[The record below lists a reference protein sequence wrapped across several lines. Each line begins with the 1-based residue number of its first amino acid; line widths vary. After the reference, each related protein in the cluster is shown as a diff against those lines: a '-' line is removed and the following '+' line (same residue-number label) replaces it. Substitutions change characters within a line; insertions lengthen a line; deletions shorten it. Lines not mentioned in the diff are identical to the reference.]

1 MAVKV
6 LVWSSGDQVNMV
18 SSWCDE
24 LYCTIL
30 KDGTISLRPSKDG
43 EDEYGGRWWFKSRR
57 GVRTPKQFWDAL
69 YSIDEIELP
78 NDHWMIEEDI
88 VPQLFQHTPLFA
100 LALLKFTK
108 VEREGEESDLE
119 FFFMAQGRL
128 LNLDIKLPADFPK
141 AMKLFDVIFNYFKQ
155 HYSETGALPV
165 GVQTLMD
172 TQFSIPSKNFRQDRD
187 LIAFW
192 LDQRIKEHVA
202 CAKWGSMNF
211 NPSRQLRVFC
221 LEYFNKH
228 KSLPLGNFVIGEA
241 KVEFVDGEN

>member
-24 LYCTIL
+24 LFCTIL

-43 EDEYGGRWWFKSRR
+43 EDEYGGRWWFRSRR

-88 VPQLFQHTPLFA
+88 VPQLFEHIPLFA
-100 LALLKFTK
+100 LALLKFTE
-108 VEREGEESDLE
+108 VEQEGEESDLE

-128 LNLDIKLPADFPK
+128 LNLDIKLPSDIPK
-141 AMKLFDVIFNYFKQ
+141 AMKLYDVIFNYFKQ
-155 HYSETGALPV
+155 HHTETGALPV
-165 GVQTLMD
+165 GDKTLMD
-172 TQFSIPSKNFRQDRD
+172 TRFSIPAKNFRQDRD

-192 LDQRIKEHVA
+192 LDQRIKDHVA
-202 CAKWGSMNF
+202 SASWGVLDFDPTKQIEN
-211 NPSRQLRVFC
+211 FC
-221 LEYFNKH
+221 LEYFNNH
-228 KSLPLGNFVIGEA
+228 KGLPVGKFHIGQTE
-241 KVEFVDGEN
+241 VTFNDQT